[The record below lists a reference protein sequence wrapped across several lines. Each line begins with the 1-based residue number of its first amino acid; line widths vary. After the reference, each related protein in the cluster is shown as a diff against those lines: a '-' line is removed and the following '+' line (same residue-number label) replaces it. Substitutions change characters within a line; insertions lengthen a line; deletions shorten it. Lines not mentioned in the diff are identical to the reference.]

1 MENYQKIGKLNLNK
15 LGKYKKLLATDEV
28 ILTEERIHHIKEKH
42 QEQYDELKEYIEWVV
57 YDPDYI
63 LQDMQH
69 NETIILLKEILKD
82 EKRIK
87 MIIRL
92 SVNKF
97 ENKSNSI
104 ITFWKIRK
112 RDYNKTIQKSKI
124 IFQKNLDINE

>member
-92 SVNKF
+92 SVNPEVKNNF
-97 ENKSNSI
+97 SKKSRH
-104 ITFWKIRK
+104 K
-112 RDYNKTIQKSKI
+112 
-124 IFQKNLDINE
+124 